1 MNESLVETPIN
12 VKERDTVKVDCAT
25 RHINLGEITL
35 TCTDTGTFDGQPDCT
50 KIGESF
56 QYYIDLDNVFTQIV
70 YL

>member
-56 QYYIDLDNVFTQIV
+56 Q
-70 YL
+70 